1 MEQST
6 RRKLVT
12 AAVLAVATSLLVLF
26 IAGGQKAPTGP
37 TPIEAVSE
45 AQPSSVE
52 PSVQESGEPSS
63 PTAPTNTLEAATAV
77 SVESLVKPAYRPGV
91 NAQSAFQIGSLE
103 DSGTARV
110 TLDAGGGG
118 VVEIRLSDEYE

>member
-1 MEQST
+1 MEEST

-77 SVESLVKPAYRPGV
+77 SVESLVKQIDQRLKITGASWKPERVPQMLALRCAYINRELDLD
-91 NAQSAFQIGSLE
+91 SLVR
-103 DSGTARV
+103 G
-110 TLDAGGGG
+110 
-118 VVEIRLSDEYE
+118 